1 MMRMVRKFG
10 AVAAVVMTVMLA
22 GCTSSTSPAVT
33 KAATAAE
40 AAARSALKAETAA
53 RAAAEAAEKA
63 AAAAEAAELASAQPC
78 TPSQL
83 TVGGFGTSAAA
94 GTGVVTIRIE
104 DTSSLPC
111 SLKGYPVVTFL
122 NSAGTPLHVTVS
134 HTGIW
139 PPGVPRIV
147 LPPGEA
153 ASAGFIILS
162 SDIQQNS
169 TPCPVATS
177 ISVTPPNMS
186 ASFKVDTA
194 IQVPGIFLCRPGSAV
209 DISPIVKGALLAV
222 SPPVTAPTG

>member
-1 MMRMVRKFG
+1 MMRKLVV
-10 AVAAVVMTVMLA
+10 VAMVVMTVMLT
-22 GCTSSTSPAVT
+22 GCTSSTAPAVT
-33 KAATAAE
+33 RAANAAKAAAVAAEKAEAAAKAAE
-40 AAARSALKAETAA
+40 AAA
-53 RAAAEAAEKA
+53 KA
-63 AAAAEAAELASAQPC
+63 AAAAAEVAEIASAQPC

-111 SLKGYPVVTFL
+111 SLTGYPVVTFL

-162 SDIQQNS
+162 SDIQQTS

-194 IQVPGIFLCRPGSAV
+194 VQVLGIFLCRPGSAV
-209 DISPIVKGALLAV
+209 DISPIVKVTLLAV
-222 SPPVTAPTG
+222 SPAVTAPTG